1 MLMSQSFESVGI
13 GFRGDVPI
21 GAFVELAGLADQS
34 NFRSLWIQE
43 NDATG
48 TIVLAATAL
57 HATKRLS
64 VGTGITSPFRRHPQT
79 LAIEAATLNGLSG
92 NRFILGLGAAERLIK
107 TLRITGTPI
116 EGMRD
121 AFVIIRG
128 IYASDNFT
136 YNGRVFA
143 VATQQSKLV
152 PKPRICMGPLGPR
165 MLDLAGELAD
175 GIILSRRATFSPKY
189 TKYAVGRVMK
199 KARDMG
205 RDPSQIDSVGFFE
218 TVLSEDGDEAK
229 QFAKKILATYTIPG
243 TPQYVLDLE
252 NISEEDVEK
261 VKANYLNGSHEA
273 AIRNVTDYL
282 VDKFALAGTPDQC

>member
-1 MLMSQSFESVGI
+1 
-13 GFRGDVPI
+13 
-21 GAFVELAGLADQS
+21 
-34 NFRSLWIQE
+34 
-43 NDATG
+43 
-48 TIVLAATAL
+48 
-57 HATKRLS
+57 
-64 VGTGITSPFRRHPQT
+64 
-79 LAIEAATLNGLSG
+79 
-92 NRFILGLGAAERLIK
+92 
-107 TLRITGTPI
+107 
-116 EGMRD
+116 
-121 AFVIIRG
+121 
-128 IYASDNFT
+128 
-136 YNGRVFA
+136 
-143 VATQQSKLV
+143 
-152 PKPRICMGPLGPR
+152 